1 MDTAATTS
9 ALKPGILPAI
19 IERLRERGMRMT
31 KNRERVFQALAAMD
45 RPVSADEVRQKAG
58 LAASDLVTVYR
69 NLEALEVVGVLQR
82 ILLENG
88 TQLFELTA
96 PDEHFHHL
104 VCRICHH
111 AERLD
116 LCLGKQLSEV
126 AQKKGFQEVT
136 HIIEVHG
143 VCEDCQN

>member
-1 MDTAATTS
+1 MTATS
-9 ALKPGILPAI
+9 FTDPAILKAI
-19 IERLRERGMRMT
+19 IERLRDRGMRMT
-31 KNRERVFQALAAMD
+31 KNRERVFQALADMD
-45 RPVSADEVRQKAG
+45 RPISADEVRQKAG
-58 LAASDLVTVYR
+58 LATTDLVTVYR

-104 VCRICHH
+104 VCRVCHH
-111 AERLD
+111 TERLD

-126 AQKKGFQEVT
+126 AQKKGFEEVT

-143 VCEDCQN
+143 VCEACRN